1 LAHNV
6 RTRNG
11 TGEPRL
17 NAIPARAP
25 RRLEPGAACASA
37 ARTPWFGGGRVF
49 PALAACAAAAIAL
62 APRPASAEAY
72 PEKPI
77 RFICPYAQGG
87 ATDLLTR
94 TLAQKLTESLGQP
107 VVTDNR
113 AGAGGNV
120 GADLAAKSPPD
131 GYTILLAP
139 VSPMAINVSLYGAK
153 LPFNPEQ
160 DFAPVTLV
168 ARVPLAI
175 AVHPSSPAKTLQ
187 EFIALAKANP
197 GKMNYGSA
205 GTGSS
210 NHLIG
215 AMLTSAAGLDM
226 THIPFKGGGP
236 GVLALVGNQIDMMVA
251 QVPTAKTLYAAGRL
265 RLLAVSGAKRSPALP
280 DVPTMIESGLPD
292 FEATAWYSVVAPA
305 RTPQPIIDRLHAALV
320 KALNTPEVRQRLAEE
335 GAEVE
340 TMTPE
345 ELGRFMHAE
354 IAKWAKAVKASGAT
368 LD

>member
-1 LAHNV
+1 MGKLILPTLAV
-6 RTRNG
+6 
-11 TGEPRL
+11 L
-17 NAIPARAP
+17 
-25 RRLEPGAACASA
+25 
-37 ARTPWFGGGRVF
+37 
-49 PALAACAAAAIAL
+49 AAAAIAL
-62 APRPASAEAY
+62 APQSAAAQSY

-94 TLAQKLTESLGQP
+94 TLAQKLSESFGQA
-107 VVTDNR
+107 VVTDNKP
-113 AGAGGNV
+113 GAGGNV
-120 GADLAAKSPPD
+120 GAEIAAKSAPD

-160 DFAPVTLV
+160 DFAPITLV
-168 ARVPLAI
+168 AKVPLAI
-175 AVHPSSPAKTLQ
+175 AVHPGSPAKTLQ
-187 EFIALAKANP
+187 EFIALAKSRP

-215 AMLTSAAGLDM
+215 AMLVSATGLEM
-226 THIPFKGGGP
+226 THIPFKGGSP

-251 QVPTAKTLYAAGRL
+251 QVPTAKALYASGRL

-280 DVPTMIESGLPD
+280 EVPTMIESGLPD
-292 FEATAWYSVVAPA
+292 FDATAWYSVVAPA
-305 RTPQPIIDRLHAALV
+305 RTPPPIIDRLHAALL
-320 KALNTPEVRQRLAEE
+320 KALNTPEVRQRLADE

-340 TMTPE
+340 TTTPE
-345 ELGRFMHAE
+345 ELGRYVRAE
-354 IAKWAKAVKASGAT
+354 IVKWAKAVKASGAT